1 MVAVGFAPTA
11 LGSLPRARN
20 SLNKVAP
27 IIMFRRL
34 LVRPT
39 IAGRARPDVSSSMSR
54 SAPCRCC
61 REALVQH
68 KLRRNRSIFFDI
80 TKRNS

>member
-27 IIMFRRL
+27 IITFRRL

-54 SAPCRCC
+54 SAPLLPGSVGPAQTSL
-61 REALVQH
+61 EWFH
-68 KLRRNRSIFFDI
+68 IF
-80 TKRNS
+80 